1 MSLGYNY
8 QTPHNIYLNTTV
20 AVHNRNKSTLR
31 AETSAQKDSN
41 LKNNLNR
48 QNFNKKRDSS
58 PINIQSSSK

>member
-48 QNFNKKRDSS
+48 
-58 PINIQSSSK
+58 